1 MKQLGRFGK
10 IIRNKYLLVILA
22 LGIWLLF
29 FDKNDL
35 FSQWARRAEVKK
47 LENDVKYYRTEI
59 ERNRKE
65 MLELQS
71 NPKLL
76 EKFAREHYLMKRD
89 NEDIFI
95 LVEDSAQTPTFT
107 EAER

>member
-1 MKQLGRFGK
+1 MKKLGTFGK
-10 IIRNKYLLVILA
+10 IIRNKYLLVVLV

-29 FDKNDL
+29 FDKNDI

-47 LENDVKYYRTEI
+47 LEADVEYYKNEI
-59 ERNRKE
+59 ERNRTE

-76 EKFAREHYLMKRD
+76 EKFAREHYLMHRD

-95 LVEDSAQTPTFT
+95 LVTDTVAD
-107 EAER
+107 AEFSDR

>member
-1 MKQLGRFGK
+1 MA
-10 IIRNKYLLVILA
+10 LA
-22 LGIWLLF
+22 VWLLF

-47 LENDVKYYRTEI
+47 LENDVQYYHDEI
-59 ERNRKE
+59 DRNKKE
-65 MLELQS
+65 MEELQS

-76 EKFAREHYLMKRD
+76 EKFAREHYLMHRD

-95 LVEDSAQTPTFT
+95 LVPDTAATIEFSEND
-107 EAER
+107 